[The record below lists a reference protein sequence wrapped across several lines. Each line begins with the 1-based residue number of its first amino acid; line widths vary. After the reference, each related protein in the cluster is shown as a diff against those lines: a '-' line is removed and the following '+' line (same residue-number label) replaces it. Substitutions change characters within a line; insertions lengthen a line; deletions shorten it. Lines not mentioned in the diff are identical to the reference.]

1 MVANLATGV
10 SRSVTTDDD
19 GVYTVINLMTGRYD
33 VTATGFS
40 AEIRKE
46 LTISVGDRTSLDLV
60 LKVGEAS
67 KTTKTTIVVTG
78 ETSQVQLASSTISD
92 VVNETTVREPPL
104 MVAVTCGGTHEFL
117 GKVPTGPGAGTSFWV
132 PQLNRFYVA
141 VPSSEKQDAAILVF
155 EPQA

>member
-92 VVNETTVREPPL
+92 VVNETTLREPPL
-104 MVAVTCGGTHEFL
+104 KGRSYL
-117 GKVPTGPGAGTSFWV
+117 
-132 PQLNRFYVA
+132 RR
-141 VPSSEKQDAAILVF
+141 DA
-155 EPQA
+155 

>member
-1 MVANLATGV
+1 
-10 SRSVTTDDD
+10 
-19 GVYTVINLMTGRYD
+19 MTGRYD
-33 VTATGFS
+33 VTVTATGFS

-104 MVAVTCGGTHEFL
+104 KGRSYL
-117 GKVPTGPGAGTSFWV
+117 
-132 PQLNRFYVA
+132 RR
-141 VPSSEKQDAAILVF
+141 DA
-155 EPQA
+155 